1 MSQFIENIIK
11 NVNNFN
17 GVSAKKIGILNKTIT
32 VIIEAGDLA
41 PAGFGTYVLFGNDIY
56 GSTQNAGST
65 SGITITVAESSHAQ
79 VKRETSNNP
88 FVIEKLL
95 WSTTNNNNL
104 EYNVVYGTREA
115 TGYVETNQFQPLNYT
130 EPNQNYSAR
139 RNIRIPDFDSLTI
152 DGNHAITGS
161 IKGNSTIIMIFNLKA
176 KINRANLLDGDKVL
190 ETAQPSPPNNIQKV
204 ELINSDSNPKCT
216 KYNV

>member
-1 MSQFIENIIK
+1 M
-11 NVNNFN
+11 
-17 GVSAKKIGILNKTIT
+17 
-32 VIIEAGDLA
+32 
-41 PAGFGTYVLFGNDIY
+41 
-56 GSTQNAGST
+56 
-65 SGITITVAESSHAQ
+65 
-79 VKRETSNNP
+79 
-88 FVIEKLL
+88 
-95 WSTTNNNNL
+95 
-104 EYNVVYGTREA
+104 YGTREA

-161 IKGNSTIIMIFNLKA
+161 IKGNSTITMIFNLKA